1 MKKYRVH
8 VNGVPFEVEL
18 EMVEDDEDDLPTGLP
33 EHIAGLPQVPRTT
46 STAAPAPIRRPS
58 GPLATLGEAG
68 KITSPLTG
76 AINRV
81 IVKEGE
87 SFRQGSV
94 LLEIDAMKMNTKV
107 FAPSDGVVVTI
118 HVKEGDNV
126 TQGQVLITIKEA

>member
-18 EMVEDDEDDLPTGLP
+18 ELTEDDEEELP
-33 EHIAGLPQVPRTT
+33 AGLPSRTV
-46 STAAPAPIRRPS
+46 AAPRVSMPS
-58 GPLATLGEAG
+58 GPSPMIPRASGPFAATPEAG

-76 AINRV
+76 AVIRV

-87 SFRQGSV
+87 SIKQGTV

-107 FAPSDGVVVTI
+107 FAPANATVMAI

-126 TQGQVLITIKEA
+126 TQGQLLISTREE

>member
-18 EMVEDDEDDLPTGLP
+18 EMVEDDENDLP
-33 EHIAGLPQVPRTT
+33 AGLPAGRTVTIPQV
-46 STAAPAPIRRPS
+46 SMPS
-58 GPLATLGEAG
+58 GPSPMIPRASGPFATAAESG

-76 AINRV
+76 AVIRV
-81 IVKEGE
+81 IVKEGQAIK
-87 SFRQGSV
+87 QGTV

-107 FAPSDGVVVTI
+107 FAPANATVMAI

-126 TQGQVLITIKEA
+126 TQGQLLISTREE